1 MRRVVLALVAG
12 AVLLVLGV
20 AQATATG
27 TTYGFNLTGPNFAEN
42 SGNGDVI
49 RVTGSGTFNPSMV
62 TATGSGSFT
71 HRHSDGA
78 LVAKGTWVA
87 TGFTGFTS
95 YGGPSNGF
103 QGGSVRIVVRL
114 FPSGGGSV
122 PGVAM
127 TVTCHVGTVPGGAPE
142 EGTMVDGLGFT
153 ESIGG
158 FTLMHIVS

>member
-20 AQATATG
+20 AQATASG
-27 TTYGFNLTGPNFAEN
+27 TTYGFNLTGPNFAEA
-42 SGNGDVI
+42 GNGDII
-49 RVTGSGTFNPSMV
+49 RVTGSGTFNPSMG
-62 TATGSGSFT
+62 TASGSGSFT
-71 HRHSDGA
+71 HRTSSGA

-87 TGFTGFTS
+87 TGFTDFDS

-103 QGGSVRIVVRL
+103 QGGSVEIVVTL

-122 PGVAM
+122 SGVPM
-127 TVTCHVGTVPGGAPE
+127 TVTCHVGTVPPGAPE
-142 EGTMVDGLGFT
+142 EGTMIDGFT

>member
-1 MRRVVLALVAG
+1 MRRVVLALLVG
-12 AVLLVLGV
+12 VVLLVLGV
-20 AQATATG
+20 AQATASG

-42 SGNGDVI
+42 PSNDDII
-49 RVTGSGTFNPSMV
+49 RVTGSGTFSPSGGW
-62 TATGSGSFT
+62 ASASGSFT
-71 HRHSDGA
+71 HRTSGGA

-87 TGFTGFTS
+87 TGFTSFTS

-103 QGGSVRIVVRL
+103 QGGSVRIVVTL

-122 PGVAM
+122 PGVSM
-127 TVTCHVGTVPGGAPE
+127 TVTCHVGTVPAGAPE
-142 EGTMVDGLGFT
+142 EGTMVDGFT